1 MCKMLIIDFSE
12 NLMDEI
18 CHNTAIFSTISSFN
32 LREFDLLHISF
43 ISNNGDVPLFKLFKS
58 LIEIESKVKA
68 DSTANAYTNSL
79 KCLILS

>member
-1 MCKMLIIDFSE
+1 M
-12 NLMDEI
+12 
-18 CHNTAIFSTISSFN
+18 
-32 LREFDLLHISF
+32 LHISF

-68 DSTANAYTNSL
+68 DSTANAHTNSL